1 MNGNATRFVRFGA
14 GFLGL
19 VTLGW
24 VLTGQAAKPAVQGV
38 PTDWTHQ
45 HVIFSQPSTAEQADL
60 VERDPRY
67 WQQWYRRNVARVLS
81 VNPLV
86 PAADASME
94 FAGARPAL
102 NRQTHQDWS
111 VNMGAGAT
119 VGAGNFA
126 AKYSFSTSVANCAS
140 AAKPDFVVFS
150 TGLQSAAGTASIVAY
165 DNLYS
170 GCLGIAPTT
179 YWAYN
184 TTTSAPG
191 TIKTSPIISLDGS
204 QIAFVQTDGL
214 GHGYLVLLKW
224 KASNGT
230 LAAPVKPTLI
240 NVLANYPTCTAPCMA
255 AFALRASAGV
265 GVQHDDT
272 TSSVFYDYSGDNL
285 WVGDSLGLLHKFHPV
300 FVGPAAP
307 AEVGSPWP
315 VTVNVANPLPLS
327 SPVYDHISGNIFV
340 GDGGGFLESVN
351 ATTGVSVVSAKLD
364 FGTGIV
370 SGPVIDI
377 SAEKVYAFASSDGTT
392 GCGAGTPCAA
402 VYEFSATGGLATSTK
417 VTVGVSSATPNPLYF
432 GAFDSAYLSS
442 HNATGNIYVCGNTG
456 ANPIL
461 YRIPINAGTL
471 PVAGTALTN
480 VTTAASTAAC
490 SPVTDIA
497 NANLA
502 IGSTENLFL
511 SPQLNGRPNACGA
524 RGCLISFANT
534 PWQPSPATFK
544 LGEEILT
551 SKLHLETVVVAG
563 TAGATAPTWTTT
575 AGVTVTDGS
584 VTWMDQGALSAGAF
598 ATWAGNHPYALHNR
612 IVDSNGYVE
621 IVTGITG
628 AGTSGGAAPT
638 WPTTAGVTTTDNL
651 VTWTNVGFLPTTA
664 LQARGGTS
672 GVIMDNTVG
681 SGGASQVYYSIL
693 GSQACGTG
701 GTGGCAVQTS
711 Q

>member
-14 GFLGL
+14 AFLGL

-24 VLTGQAAKPAVQGV
+24 ILTGQAAKPREQGV

-45 HVIFSQPSTAEQADL
+45 HVIFSQPATAEQAAL

-67 WQQWYRRNVARVLS
+67 WQQWYRRNVTRVLS
-81 VNPLV
+81 VDPSV
-86 PAADASME
+86 PTVDAPVE
-94 FAGARPAL
+94 FTGDRVDVNGLA
-102 NRQTHQDWS
+102 HQDWS
-111 VNMGAGAT
+111 VNMGTGAT

-140 AAKPDFVVFS
+140 VANPDFVVFS
-150 TGLQSAAGTASIVAY
+150 TGLAGSATQASVVAY

-170 GCLGIAPTT
+170 GCTGTAPLT
-179 YWAYN
+179 YWAFN
-184 TTTSAPG
+184 TGG
-191 TIKTSPIISLDGS
+191 TIKTSPVISLDGT
-204 QIAFVQTDGL
+204 QVAFVETNG
-214 GHGYLVLLKW
+214 GFGILVLLKW
-224 KASNGT
+224 AAGGTVGAPAALTTVSN
-230 LAAPVKPTLI
+230 AA
-240 NVLANYPTCTAPCMA
+240 YRTCTAPCA
-255 AFALRASAGV
+255 THVLLQSGSL
-265 GVQHDDT
+265 GPQTDDQ
-272 TSSVFYDYSGDNL
+272 TSSVFYDYTNDIG
-285 WVGDSLGLLHKFHPV
+285 WVGGALGWLHKIKGL
-300 FVGPAAP
+300 FVGTP
-307 AEVGSPWP
+307 AEVYTGGFP
-315 VTVNVANPLPLS
+315 VQVNPGNAVPLY
-327 SPVYDHISGNIFV
+327 SPVYDHISGNVFV
-340 GDGGGFLESVN
+340 GDAGGFLESIN
-351 ATTGVSVVSAKLD
+351 ATTGVSTVSAQLD
-364 FGTGIV
+364 HGTGIV

-392 GCGAGTPCAA
+392 ACAAGAPCAA

-417 VTVGVSSATPNPLYF
+417 VTVGVSSATAPNPLYF
-432 GAFDSAYLSS
+432 GAFDSAYLNS

-471 PVAGTALTN
+471 PAAGTALTN

-497 NANLA
+497 NVKLA
-502 IGSTENLFL
+502 VGSAENLFL
-511 SPQLNGRPNACGA
+511 SPQLNGRPNACA
-524 RGCLISFANT
+524 AKGCLISFAST

-544 LGEEILT
+544 LGQEILT
-551 SKLHLETVVVAG
+551 SKLHIETVVVAG

-575 AGVTVTDGS
+575 AGVTVADGS

-598 ATWAGNHPYALHNR
+598 ATWKKNNNYALHSR

-621 IVTGITG
+621 IATAVTGL
-628 AGTSGGAAPT
+628 GTSAAVAPT
-638 WPTTAGVTTTDNL
+638 WPMTAGTTTTDNL

-664 LQARGGTS
+664 LLATGGTS

>member
-19 VTLGW
+19 VILGW
-24 VLTGQAAKPAVQGV
+24 VLTGQAAKPDEQGV

-45 HVIFSQPSTAEQADL
+45 HVIFSQPSTAEQASL

-67 WQQWYRRNVARVLS
+67 WQQWYRRNVTRVLS
-81 VNPLV
+81 MDPSV

-94 FAGARPAL
+94 FVGDRPAL
-102 NRQTHQDWS
+102 NRKTHQDWS
-111 VNMGAGAT
+111 VNMGTGAT

-140 AAKPDFVVFS
+140 AAQPDFVVFS

-170 GCLGIAPTT
+170 GCTGIAPAT

-204 QIAFVQTDGL
+204 QIAFVQTDGV

-224 KASNGT
+224 AANNGT
-230 LAAPVKPTLI
+230 LAAPVAPTLI
-240 NVLANYPTCTAPCMA
+240 NNLANYPTCVAPCMA
-255 AFALRASAGV
+255 AFALRAGAGV

-272 TSSVFYDYSGDNL
+272 TSSVFYDYTGDNL
-285 WVGDSLGLLHKFHPV
+285 WVGDSLGLLHEFHPV

-315 VTVNVANPLPLS
+315 VQVNPVNPSVPLS
-327 SPVYDHISGNIFV
+327 SPVYDHRSGNIFV
-340 GDGGGFLESVN
+340 GDGAGYLESIN

-364 FGTGIV
+364 FGIGIV

-392 GCGAGTPCAA
+392 GCAAAAPCAA

-442 HNATGNIYVCGNTG
+442 NNATGNIYVCGNTG
-456 ANPIL
+456 ARPIL

-471 PVAGTALTN
+471 PVAGTAITN

-490 SPVTDIA
+490 SPVTDVA
-497 NANLA
+497 NPNLA

-511 SPQLNGRPNACGA
+511 SPQLNGRPNACA
-524 RGCLISFANT
+524 AQGCLISFAST
-534 PWQPSPATFK
+534 PWQPSVNFA
-544 LGEEILT
+544 LGQEILS
-551 SKLHLETVVVAG
+551 SKLHIETVVVAG
-563 TAGATAPTWTTT
+563 TSGATAPTWTTT
-575 AGVTVTDGS
+575 VGATVTDGF

-598 ATWAGNHPYALHNR
+598 QTWASAHPYASPTR

-621 IVTGITG
+621 VVTGP
-628 AGTSGGAAPT
+628 GTSGGSVPT
-638 WPTTAGVTTTDNL
+638 WPTTAGATTTDNS
-651 VTWTNVGFLPTTA
+651 VTWTNAGFLPTTA
-664 LQARGGTS
+664 ILATGGTS

-681 SGGASQVYYSIL
+681 TGGASQVYYSIL